1 MAQRSIALFD
11 YHIVPTNPVGGVH
24 LRVVRDLCHDYDF
37 TVFAVTFE
45 NPCPERV
52 RWVRIPAPKRPLA
65 LLFVVYFLLAP
76 VYYWLHRLRHRA
88 RFDIVQ
94 TACNVAFGDVVH
106 SQFCH
111 RTYLKNHWNN
121 ARVPGL
127 RGKLRW
133 LDHTLRASLEPLLY
147 RRARRIVVPSR
158 GLSRELIAEFP
169 AVEGKVTIIPNPVDG
184 KRMHMPSDFDRAA
197 FRATLGIGED
207 DIALVFVALGQFER
221 KGLPL
226 LLDALVMLKNLSVK
240 LVMVGGELDLLAVYR
255 TKMVGMG
262 LSDQVTAVGMQRDV
276 RPYFWAADALAFPSF
291 YEAFSLV
298 TLEAAAAG
306 LPLIVPPIN
315 GVEEFIRDGENG
327 ISIPHTAAGI
337 AGGIACFAAMPPAR
351 RNEMGRCAQKDVGR
365 YAMPA
370 IARLWEVLYES
381 V

>member
-1 MAQRSIALFD
+1 MAQKRIALFD

-24 LRVVRDLCHDYDF
+24 LRVVRDLCHEYDF
-37 TVFAVTFE
+37 TAFAVTFE

-52 RWVRIPAPKRPLA
+52 RWVRIPAPRRPLV

-76 VYYWLHRLRHRA
+76 VYYWLYCLRHRA

-94 TACNVAFGDVVH
+94 TACNVGFGDLIH

-111 RTYLKNHWNN
+111 RMYLKNHWNT

-133 LDHTLRASLEPLLY
+133 LDHALRALLEPLLY
-147 RRARRIVVPSR
+147 RRARRVVVPSR
-158 GLSRELIAEFP
+158 GLSRELVAEFP
-169 AVEGKVTIIPNPVDG
+169 AVAGGIAVVPNPVDG
-184 KRMHMPSDFDRAA
+184 ERMHMPPDFDRTA

-226 LLDALVMLKNLSVK
+226 LLDALVMLKNSTVK
-240 LVMVGGELDLLAVYR
+240 LVMVGGEPDLLAVYR
-255 TKMVGMG
+255 AKIARMG
-262 LSDQVTAVGMQRDV
+262 LSDQVTAVGMQQDV

-327 ISIPHTAAGI
+327 VSIPHTAAGI
-337 AGGIACFAAMPPAR
+337 AGGIARFAAMPPAR
-351 RNEMGRCAQKDVGR
+351 RGAMGRCAQKDVGR
-365 YAMPA
+365 YAMPT
-370 IARLWEVLYES
+370 IARMWEELYES